1 MNYDGFLSRLRSI
14 MLPAHYQNDLSEK
27 VSNGCLLLSRSLDY
41 VFLAMPYSTIPKN
54 DYKSAYAKKVVRS
67 AMLRPPLILDLI
79 LEKRGLFLVYYG
91 PSDLWKNEVPKF
103 KVDKTGLHL
112 IILQSIHFVDPETG
126 DNINKRTSWGPIK
139 FGFCGDVIKEIESLC
154 KIT

>member
-1 MNYDGFLSRLRSI
+1 MNYDLFLSKLKSTMLSHHYRS
-14 MLPAHYQNDLSEK
+14 DLSEK
-27 VSNGCLLLSRSLDY
+27 VGNGCLLLSKPVDY

-54 DYKSAYAKKVVRS
+54 DYRSSYARKVVRN
-67 AMLRPPLILDLI
+67 AMLCIPLI
-79 LEKRGLFLVYYG
+79 LEKGLFLVYYG
-91 PSDLWKNEVPKF
+91 SSDLWKNEVPKF
-103 KVDKTGLHL
+103 KVDKTGLHI

-139 FGFCGDVIKEIESLC
+139 FGFCGEVIKEIERLC